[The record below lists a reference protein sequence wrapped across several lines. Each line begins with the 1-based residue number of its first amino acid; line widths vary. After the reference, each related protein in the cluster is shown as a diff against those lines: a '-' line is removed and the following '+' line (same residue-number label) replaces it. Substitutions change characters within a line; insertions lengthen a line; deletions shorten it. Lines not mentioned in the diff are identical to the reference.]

1 MRLSV
6 FHPQQVESQLLIDLK
21 KIYASVWPQNQLTD
35 AALNSLIEQ
44 QQPSL
49 YVAMFNER
57 HIAAALLNIVGST
70 ANLSHFT
77 VRDLTRRRGVGKYL
91 LTQLELI
98 AKAQGAT
105 TIMTTLNEQEQPFS
119 GFLVAM
125 GYEEQN
131 GKWCKAL

>member
-6 FHPQQVESQLLIDLK
+6 FHPQQVEPQLLIDLK
-21 KIYASVWPQNQLTD
+21 KIYASAWPELQLTD
-35 AALNSLIEQ
+35 LALNSLIAQ
-44 QQPSL
+44 KSPSL

-57 HIAAALLNIVGST
+57 HIAAALLSIEGNT
-70 ANLSHFT
+70 ANLSQFT

-105 TIMTTLNEQEQPFS
+105 TIATTLNEQEQPFS

-125 GYEEQN
+125 GYQEQH
-131 GKWCKAL
+131 GKWCKTL